1 MDLTWL
7 RALLGPL
14 LHRIWKNVHRL
25 GPVRSANQPSD
36 QQQDMGTCKRSDG
49 AICFDT
55 FANQLA
61 GSGHSTRA
69 RQGLEGIF
77 TFPSQLSK
85 VKLTGIESNVSTF
98 SFRTLT
104 ESFPY
109 VSDKPRAPAT
119 YSFT

>member
-14 LHRIWKNVHRL
+14 LYIIWKHVHRL
-25 GPVRSANQPSD
+25 GPDRSANQPSG
-36 QQQDMGTCKRSDG
+36 QQQGLATCKRSDG
-49 AICFDT
+49 AICSDT
-55 FANQLA
+55 FANQLV

-69 RQGLEGIF
+69 RQKGIF

-109 VSDKPRAPAT
+109 VSNKPRAPAT
-119 YSFT
+119 SSFT